1 MFVRTCPK
9 TKDILINISQYYNEN
24 NMHYK
29 VLCDECDEVMVETHS
44 DWIEDGETYE
54 KTLKCP
60 RCKRQVA
67 VAIPFYK
74 KTKFKIVRKYPNSLF
89 F

>member
-1 MFVRTCPK
+1 M
-9 TKDILINISQYYNEN
+9 YYT
-24 NMHYK
+24 
-29 VLCDECDEVMVETHS
+29 VLCDECNEVMVETHS

-60 RCKRQVA
+60 RCEKQVA

-74 KTKFKIVRKYPNSLF
+74 RIEF

>member
-1 MFVRTCPK
+1 M
-9 TKDILINISQYYNEN
+9 YYT
-24 NMHYK
+24 
-29 VLCDECDEVMVETHS
+29 VLCDECNEVMVETHS

-60 RCKRQVA
+60 RCEKKVA

-74 KTKFKIVRKYPNSLF
+74 RIKFFKIVRKYPNSF
-89 F
+89 FF